1 VRSFRKELERRNFAV
16 VWTMTVWRTEPLM
29 IEMRM
34 LLLIPY
40 ILVLTM
46 DPAVLTVN
54 GTSVVEGQLLVWTLG

>member
-1 VRSFRKELERRNFAV
+1 
-16 VWTMTVWRTEPLM
+16 MTVWRTEPLM

-40 ILVLTM
+40 ILVMTM

-54 GTSVVEGQLLVWTLG
+54 GTLAVEGQLLVWTLG